1 MKLYSS
7 ITSLLLVFACSGAGF
22 AQDLDLE
29 HIDEGF
35 TKEQLLKLNG
45 SASLSG
51 IYYNGNNNQN
61 ERLPFTYFANGFLNA
76 RIANLID
83 VPLSFV
89 LTNVGGSFQYPTL
102 PSRLAIHPSY
112 KWARAHIGN
121 VAMTFSPY
129 TLNGHL
135 FDGAGVELQP
145 GKFTVSAMMGRL
157 QRAQEYD
164 ISNLASPAAY
174 RRMGQAIKIGYTTEK
189 YRIAYNIFRAKDD
202 AQSIAMLP
210 PDSLNIRPQS
220 NIATSLEAGI
230 KIAKGLDL
238 QAEYANTGL
247 TTLTTAEGSAD
258 KASAGG
264 FNPAALFIKT
274 QTATEFHSAI
284 RAGLNYAFRKSII
297 GLGYERVD
305 PGYRTLGAYFF
316 NNDLENFT
324 INFAQRLLKEKMTIN
339 TSLGLQRDNL
349 GKDKAATSNRTVGM
363 FNLAYFPSQRVNI
376 VASYSNFL
384 SYTNVHNRFQNINQV
399 NPYQYIDTLNFMQ
412 VSQNAMLNTNI
423 TLVKTDQ
430 INHNVNF
437 TGTFLDSKDKNG
449 DEVNK
454 QSSSRFYNGAV
465 TWNTQFA
472 PQKISAA
479 LGYNFNQNVT
489 NIGNFTTQGPIASVS
504 WILLNDKLMTNLA
517 LSYNNTTGGT
527 LEKTTVLNSRINARY
542 MLAKLQTVNFSI
554 LGQNRTARSS
564 NTSDWILNLAY
575 ELSF

>member
-7 ITSLLLVFACSGAGF
+7 ITSIFLLLASASTGF
-22 AQDLDLE
+22 AQDIDLE
-29 HIDEGF
+29 NIDEGF
-35 TKEQLLKLNG
+35 SKEQLLKLNG

-61 ERLPFTYFANGFLNA
+61 ERLPFTYFANGFVNA

-89 LTNVGGSFQYPTL
+89 LTNVGGSFKYPTL
-102 PSRLAIHPSY
+102 PSRFAIHPSY
-112 KWARAHIGN
+112 KWAKAHIGN
-121 VAMTFSPY
+121 IAMTFSPY

-135 FDGAGVELQP
+135 FDGVGVELEP
-145 GKFTVSAMMGRL
+145 GNLRVSAMMGRL
-157 QRAQEYD
+157 QRAQDYD
-164 ISNLASPAAY
+164 INNLASPAAY
-174 RRMGQAIKIGYTTEK
+174 KRNGQAVKIGYVTDK
-189 YRIAYNIFRAKDD
+189 YRVSYNIFRAKDD
-202 AQSIAMLP
+202 LNSIGMLP

-230 KIAKGLDL
+230 KIIKGLDL

-247 TTLTTAEGSAD
+247 TTLTAEEGTAG

-264 FNPAALFIKT
+264 FNPAALFLKT
-274 QTATEFHSAI
+274 KTSTEFHSAI
-284 RAGLNYAFRKSII
+284 RAGLNYAFSKSII

-324 INFAQRLLKEKMTIN
+324 LNFAQRLLKEKMTFN
-339 TSLGLQRDNL
+339 MSLGLQRDNL

-363 FNLAYFPSQRVNI
+363 FNVAYFPSQGVNI

-423 TLVKTDQ
+423 TLVKNEQ
-430 INHNVNF
+430 IAHNLNF

-454 QSSSRFYNGAV
+454 QSSSRFYNGSVA
-465 TWNTQFA
+465 WNTQFV
-472 PQKISAA
+472 PQKISASI
-479 LGYNFNQNVT
+479 GYNINQNVT
-489 NIGNFTTQGPIASVS
+489 SIGNFTTQGPIASIS
-504 WILLNDKLMTNLA
+504 WIVLNDKLMTNLA
-517 LSYNNTTGGT
+517 VSYNNTSGGT
-527 LEKTTVLNSRINARY
+527 LAKTTVFNSRINARY

-554 LGQNRTARSS
+554 LGQNRTAATG
-564 NTSDWILNLAY
+564 NVSDWILNLAY